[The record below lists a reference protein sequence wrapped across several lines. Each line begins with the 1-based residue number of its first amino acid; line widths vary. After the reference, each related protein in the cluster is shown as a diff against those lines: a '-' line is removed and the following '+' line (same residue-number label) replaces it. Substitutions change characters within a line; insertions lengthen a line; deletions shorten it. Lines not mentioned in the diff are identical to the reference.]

1 MAFKSMNND
10 DENIFCNRLW
20 KLMESRKLLTA
31 RGLAQALFAEGII
44 PVDSTSEDEASIIGS
59 MTRRI
64 QEHLNLEDTDKLQ
77 GRYVKA
83 YCNYFGCSADYLF
96 GLSSIKSGNPDVIKF
111 CETTGLSEK
120 SVRRLIEDLPENI
133 KRDLVGFWSNILES
147 NLFYG
152 VPLEFRQMCYE
163 LGQYRIAQEKIKT
176 INMAA
181 KKIDNVDT
189 FVGTWKDM
197 MESNYLKEAQP
208 HEGAYHMHL
217 NEILINVTAYLEKL
231 AEDYVPAHKKEILQF
246 FSDDL
251 NERHQKN
258 HDRFLKSMKSE

>member
-1 MAFKSMNND
+1 
-10 DENIFCNRLW
+10 
-20 KLMESRKLLTA
+20 
-31 RGLAQALFAEGII
+31 
-44 PVDSTSEDEASIIGS
+44 
-59 MTRRI
+59 
-64 QEHLNLEDTDKLQ
+64 
-77 GRYVKA
+77 
-83 YCNYFGCSADYLF
+83 
-96 GLSSIKSGNPDVIKF
+96 
-111 CETTGLSEK
+111 
-120 SVRRLIEDLPENI
+120 
-133 KRDLVGFWSNILES
+133 
-147 NLFYG
+147 
-152 VPLEFRQMCYE
+152 MCYE
-163 LGQYRIAQEKIKT
+163 LGQYRIAQEKMNT

-231 AEDYVPAHKKEILQF
+231 AEDYIPAHKKEILQY